1 MRRLLIPHTPE
12 ITITPVNLLDIEEIS
27 LGNTTINTV
36 KIDQGLSGDYDFG
49 MMVAA
54 DLSYQISEKFKKYSE
69 YKYSQ
74 TSYNSFLNK
83 SSNTDFN
90 LAVETHDQN
99 IMLGLTYGLE
109 LF

>member
-36 KIDQGLSGDYDFG
+36 KIDQGLSGNYAFG
-49 MMVAA
+49 MMVVVG
-54 DLSYQISEKFKKYSE
+54 LSYQISEKFKRYSE
-69 YKYSQ
+69 YKFSQ
-74 TSYNSFLNK
+74 TSYNLFLNK